1 MFVTLQSPKM
11 GKLCLVYPSKILF
24 FRLIHTQATYPSAV
38 EMWFSREN
46 L

>member
-11 GKLCLVYPSKILF
+11 GKLRLVYPSKMLF
-24 FRLIHTQATYPSAV
+24 FRLIRMQATYPSAA
-38 EMWFSREN
+38 EMWFNREN